1 MKITINIP
9 DNIAESVVDAFAEA
23 YGYQTELVAGDGTAS
38 PNPQT
43 KTQFA
48 REKVVSFVKEV
59 YKAHQLT
66 LARLAAE
73 EAADESIEADA
84 KTIK

>member
-1 MKITINIP
+1 MKITIDIP
-9 DNIAESVVDAFAEA
+9 DNIAGSVVDAFAEA
-23 YGYQTELVAGDGTAS
+23 YGYQAELVAEDGTAS

-43 KTQFA
+43 KAQFA
-48 REKVVSFVKEV
+48 KEKVISFIKEV
-59 YKAHQLT
+59 YKAHQLN

-73 EAADESIEADA
+73 EAADESIEADT